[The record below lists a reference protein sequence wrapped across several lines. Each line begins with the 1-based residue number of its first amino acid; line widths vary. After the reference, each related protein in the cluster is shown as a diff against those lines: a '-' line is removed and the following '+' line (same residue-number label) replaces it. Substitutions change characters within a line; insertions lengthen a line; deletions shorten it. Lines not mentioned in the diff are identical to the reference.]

1 MQLGRVEVHRIC
13 WFWELHCL
21 VHCEF
26 KKISVPCFSSN
37 LYWSVQKGPWHLFLK
52 SCRSWFDPRVPNQNP
67 SWHLGT
73 AKAYESAPFC
83 SGNVPLE
90 CLSFLGHLDSQLGP
104 TCDWGIWSFCIPRQG
119 KDIMKDRLGVH
130 WPMFFFWDAGSLWV
144 TVFWPL
150 FSDGFWRWAPPFRSL
165 GAQKVWWQISFHKTA
180 LKASRNWIIGPRCR
194 VAMVRTKDTLSGS
207 PGGRPSKSPKFLVDD
222 WSSNSGWLFHLARR
236 VDFWAETHG
245 RAASRLLISN
255 ILVPT
260 RQPQKGSWLHLRG
273 AEGVVNEMRFFEA
286 DVS

>member
-104 TCDWGIWSFCIPRQG
+104 TCDWGIWSFCIPQQG

-130 WPMFFFWDAGSLWV
+130 WPMFFFFGTQDPCE
-144 TVFWPL
+144 WPL
-150 FSDGFWRWAPPFRSL
+150 FDLCFRMVFDVGLRRSGHWAPRKFDDRSPSTRQRWKL
-165 GAQKVWWQISFHKTA
+165 QGIESLDHAA
-180 LKASRNWIIGPRCR
+180 ASRWCGPRTRCR
-194 VAMVRTKDTLSGS
+194 VVQVA
-207 PGGRPSKSPKFLVDD
+207 GRE
-222 WSSNSGWLFHLARR
+222 N
-236 VDFWAETHG
+236 
-245 RAASRLLISN
+245 
-255 ILVPT
+255 
-260 RQPQKGSWLHLRG
+260 PQSSWLMIEVPIQGGCSIWPGEWTFEQKPMEEQHLVCLFPR
-273 AEGVVNEMRFFEA
+273 
-286 DVS
+286 S